1 MRERKREKREG
12 EREGEGG
19 REKCLNWM
27 VIGAR
32 SLVLI
37 PVSAIRLIYE
47 SSFLDKTIFRS

>member
-19 REKCLNWM
+19 RETCLNWM
-27 VIGAR
+27 VIAAR
-32 SLVLI
+32 SLMLI

>member
-19 REKCLNWM
+19 REKCLNRM

-32 SLVLI
+32 SLMLI